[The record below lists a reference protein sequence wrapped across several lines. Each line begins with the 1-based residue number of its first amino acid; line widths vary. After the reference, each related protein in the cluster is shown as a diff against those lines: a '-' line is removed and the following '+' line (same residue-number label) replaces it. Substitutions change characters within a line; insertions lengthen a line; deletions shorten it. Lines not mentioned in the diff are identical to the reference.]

1 MPQGLALSPCP
12 LDPRAGISRL
22 GPHPRPAPE
31 FFWTAPFCS
40 APKEESKPMAGAH
53 AAGRQW
59 VQATAAGAAGSY
71 PTPAWPRLDQVGMD
85 HIMPLRSG
93 RQAARVDMQRGHD
106 TQTADRAHADG
117 ISRLIHS
124 SMGSVSQ
131 GHVQVSA
138 LCAMAGGRGRGH
150 SHGPGKKRLSASQA
164 GALSPCL
171 VAWEMMLGWWAPAQ
185 AEAARGWGLRVSLVS
200 PGDSDTCQ
208 QETQSWRW
216 DGDGKPRT
224 EHKRGIE
231 AGWGGR
237 PQTEKYTDWAAV
249 HSRAGCVHC
258 TKDFSS

>member
-1 MPQGLALSPCP
+1 MRHLLPVVARGEGPGGPPVPQGLALSPCP

-138 LCAMAGGRGRGH
+138 LCVMAGGGEGAFPWPREEKTLCVPGRG
-150 SHGPGKKRLSASQA
+150 SVP
-164 GALSPCL
+164 
-171 VAWEMMLGWWAPAQ
+171 MLGGMGDDA
-185 AEAARGWGLRVSLVS
+185 GLVGTS
-200 PGDSDTCQ
+200 PG
-208 QETQSWRW
+208 
-216 DGDGKPRT
+216 
-224 EHKRGIE
+224 
-231 AGWGGR
+231 
-237 PQTEKYTDWAAV
+237 
-249 HSRAGCVHC
+249 
-258 TKDFSS
+258 